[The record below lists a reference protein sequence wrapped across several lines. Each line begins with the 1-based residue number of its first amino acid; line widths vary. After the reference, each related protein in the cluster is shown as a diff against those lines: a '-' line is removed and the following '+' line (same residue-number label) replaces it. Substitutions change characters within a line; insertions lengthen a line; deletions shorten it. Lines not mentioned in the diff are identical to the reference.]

1 MNNLSTKLFAGLVVI
16 LIGAL
21 LFFTFSGG
29 EKAPNIQ
36 VKLNSGEEI
45 ALNLPKKPILVN
57 FWATSCPSCVAKMPD
72 MAQLKEEFG
81 DRFEIVAISMD
92 YDPASQ
98 VEAFI
103 RANPYPFNFI
113 QDTDGAFSEAFGQI
127 RLTPTTFLIAPNGNI
142 VYRKIGDSDF
152 EFLRQRID
160 QLSPQF

>member
-1 MNNLSTKLFAGLVVI
+1 MKSLSTKLFAGLVLI
-16 LIGAL
+16 LIGSL
-21 LFFTFSGG
+21 LYFTLSGG
-29 EKAPNIQ
+29 EKAPAIQ
-36 VKLNSGEEI
+36 AQLNTGEQI
-45 ALNLPKKPILVN
+45 SLNLPKKPIIVN

-72 MAQLKEEFG
+72 LAKLKEEFG
-81 DRFEIVAISMD
+81 DRFEILAISMD
-92 YDPASQ
+92 YDPKNQ
-98 VEAFI
+98 VDAFV

-152 EFLRQRID
+152 AFLRERIE

>member
-1 MNNLSTKLFAGLVVI
+1 MKSLSTKLFAGLVVV
-16 LIGAL
+16 LVGT
-21 LFFTFSGG
+21 LFYFNLSGG
-29 EKAPNIQ
+29 EKAPAVE
-36 VKLNSGEEI
+36 VKLNSGEQI
-45 ALNLPKKPILVN
+45 SLNAPKKPILVN

-72 MAQLKEEFG
+72 LAKLKEEFG
-81 DRFEIVAISMD
+81 DRFEILAISMD
-92 YDPASQ
+92 YDPKNN

-113 QDTDGAFSEAFGQI
+113 QDTDGALSEAFGKI

-152 EFLRQRID
+152 EFLQQRIN

>member
-1 MNNLSTKLFAGLVVI
+1 MKSLSTKLFAGLVAI
-16 LIGAL
+16 LVGAL
-21 LFFTFSGG
+21 VYFSISGG
-29 EKAPNIQ
+29 EKAPSMQ
-36 VKLNSGEEI
+36 VELKSGEQVN
-45 ALNLPKKPILVN
+45 LNLPKKPILVN

-72 MAQLKEEFG
+72 MAKLKEEFG
-81 DRFEIVAISMD
+81 DRFEILAISMD
-92 YDPASQ
+92 YDPKNQ
-98 VEAFI
+98 VDAFV

-113 QDTDGAFSEAFGQI
+113 QDSDGSLSEAFGQI